1 MNGHVLSSTV
11 GQTPLLSTVR
21 QTPLLSTIEQTPLL
35 TETLAPLGDVLS
47 GIPPFAWLL
56 VATVAVLL
64 LPRVLGHVVAA
75 TATLLVGVQ
84 AFLVSDGSYVETT
97 FLGFEVVLLN
107 VDPASRIIAIG
118 VGIIATAAV
127 LYSWGSEAERIQ
139 TTFAMAYVTTTVGT
153 IYAGDWLTLIFFWEL
168 MAVTSTALVWHYGGD
183 AVRAGY
189 RYAIAHGIGGTL
201 LLGAVTFHFA
211 EAGSFLYTAET
222 GIVSGVPMV
231 LAAVG
236 IGVNCGFIGL
246 HTWIPDT
253 YPRPHVA
260 ASVFLSVFT
269 TKTAVLVMYRAFP
282 EGALWLAYFGGA
294 MAVYGVFFAL
304 LQYNPRALLSYH
316 IQAQV
321 GYMLAGIGLIG
332 TVGGFAAAAGLAHAF
347 NNILYKSLL
356 FMAVGVVVY
365 RTGKNDIREMGGLWK
380 VMPVTFVAYVIGA
393 VSITAVPGFSGFIS
407 KGMVID
413 SAHEV
418 QNVPLLWGEDLLWW
432 LLIIGG
438 VGTFMSFIKLGYY
451 IFFHGEATL
460 SPKDSTRLQTV
471 AMFGAGAVCLY
482 YGLNYQPM
490 LDLLP
495 FAADWETDPYSQSHL
510 IEAAGLAIAGF
521 VGFAVL
527 KNPLGKLAHVIVDLD
542 RVINPAMFYLGRG
555 FVWGVTEVW
564 AGVDRAMMNLISQ
577 LKQAG
582 AKPRTLA
589 FAFGFGSD
597 GELPQIRSGIGR
609 SVYVLTAIVALALVV
624 LLLA

>member
-1 MNGHVLSSTV
+1 MSSLPVAMTF
-11 GQTPLLSTVR
+11 
-21 QTPLLSTIEQTPLL
+21 TPLL
-35 TETLAPLGDVLS
+35 TDTLAPLGETLS
-47 GIPPFAWLL
+47 SIPPFAWIAL
-56 VATVAVLL
+56 ATVAVLV
-64 LPRVLGHVVAA
+64 LPRVLGHAIAAVA
-75 TATLLVGVQ
+75 TALVGVQ
-84 AFLVSDGSYVETT
+84 AFLVSDGAHVETT
-97 FLGFEVVLLN
+97 FLGFEVVMLN

-118 VGIIATAAV
+118 IGIIGTAAV
-127 LYSWGSEAERIQ
+127 LYSWGSDAPKVQ
-139 TTFAMAYVTTTVGT
+139 TTFAMAYIATTVGT
-153 IYAGDWLTLIFFWEL
+153 VYAGDWLTLIFFWEL

-183 AVRAGY
+183 AIRAGY

-211 EAGSFLYTAET
+211 EVGSFLYTAET
-222 GIVSGVPMV
+222 GIAAGTPMI
-231 LAAVG
+231 LAAIG

-304 LQYNPRALLSYH
+304 LQYDPRRLLSYH

-332 TVGGFAAAAGLAHAF
+332 TVGGFAAAAGIAHAF

-356 FMAVGVVVY
+356 FMAIGVVIY

-380 VMPVTFVAYVIGA
+380 VMPVTFVAYLIGA

-413 SAHEV
+413 AAHEV
-418 QNVPLLWGEDLLWW
+418 SNVPLLLGEDLLWW

-460 SPKDSTRLQTV
+460 TPNDSTALQTV

-482 YGLNYQPM
+482 YGIFYQGM

-495 FAADWETDPYSQSHL
+495 FAAEWETDPYSQSHL

-521 VGFAVL
+521 VGFAIL
-527 KNPLGKLAHVIVDLD
+527 KNPLGKLAHVMVDLD
-542 RVINPAMFYLGRG
+542 RVINPAVFYLGRRA
-555 FVWGVTEVW
+555 VWGVTEVW
-564 AGVDRAMMNLISQ
+564 AGVDRATMNTISQ
-577 LKQAG
+577 LKSAGGRPQAIVQDI
-582 AKPRTLA
+582 
-589 FAFGFGSD
+589 GFGTD
-597 GELPQIRSGIGR
+597 ENPPQLRSGIGR
-609 SVYVLTAIVALALVV
+609 SVYVLTALVALALAV